1 MRGIDDVSNNRLK
14 LNERT
19 SQELDLEL
27 DRLVTTSKNKLSE
40 THIPANAL

>member
-19 SQELDLEL
+19 SQELD
-27 DRLVTTSKNKLSE
+27 RLVTTSKNKLSE